1 MPKIIKTMVKDN
13 DRINFLPRHFGLIT
27 GIKVESYI
35 YDVAHQSLAGYN
47 GGYWSFFELSNG
59 SFIIEPSYTGEREVT
74 FALNWFSEKMNAE
87 DYGIVVTALAIQ
99 RAAGMAT
106 GRRTTDYGDI
116 MEKLL
121 DYARSLPDNR
131 YAKIRAAL
139 D

>member
-1 MPKIIKTMVKDN
+1 
-13 DRINFLPRHFGLIT
+13 
-27 GIKVESYI
+27 
-35 YDVAHQSLAGYN
+35 
-47 GGYWSFFELSNG
+47 
-59 SFIIEPSYTGEREVT
+59 
-74 FALNWFSEKMNAE
+74 MNAE
-87 DYGIVVTALAIQ
+87 DYGIGVTALAIQ
-99 RAAGMAT
+99 RAAGIAT